1 MCDAGN
7 SPNPGNL
14 TIVTRLQ
21 WASAGGKL
29 MERRQFI
36 RGLCSGLAAWPLA
49 AYAQPGG
56 EPRRIGVLGSD
67 ATVWKPWMAALI
79 ARLRELGWIEG
90 ENIAVEYRWAEG
102 RSRRVS
108 EIAAEFLRQDVDVI
122 VTYGSGVPILKQ
134 ATTTIPIVFAVAFD
148 PVRDGLVQSLAHPG
162 GNVTGMS
169 IQQLDL
175 VDKRLELLHEVIPH
189 LHRLAILAD
198 AGYAEPM
205 LEAER
210 VKSAAQALGLEAA
223 RLGIWGSQ
231 DITPALE
238 APKGKA
244 DALYVVSDALIAANR
259 ARIVRLALS
268 EHLPTI
274 FSYDDYVEAGGF
286 ISYGPNYADLFRRAA
301 DMVDEILHGK
311 KPGDIPVEQPT
322 KFDFAVNVKT
332 ATTLGLV
339 IPPMLLT
346 TADEVIQ

>member
-1 MCDAGN
+1 
-7 SPNPGNL
+7 
-14 TIVTRLQ
+14 
-21 WASAGGKL
+21 
-29 MERRQFI
+29 
-36 RGLCSGLAAWPLA
+36 
-49 AYAQPGG
+49 
-56 EPRRIGVLGSD
+56 
-67 ATVWKPWMAALI
+67 MAALI
-79 ARLRELGWIEG
+79 ARLRQLGWIVG
-90 ENIAVEYRWAEG
+90 ENIAIEYRWAEG
-102 RSRRVS
+102 KSRRVS

-122 VTYGSGVPILKQ
+122 VTYGSAVPILKQ

-238 APKGKA
+238 ALKGKA

>member
-1 MCDAGN
+1 
-7 SPNPGNL
+7 
-14 TIVTRLQ
+14 
-21 WASAGGKL
+21 

-36 RGLCSGLAAWPLA
+36 RALCSGVAAWPLA
-49 AYAQPGG
+49 AYAQQGD
-56 EPRRIGVLGSD
+56 EPRRIGVLGAD
-67 ATVWKPWMAALI
+67 ATVWKPWMAAFI
-79 ARLRELGWIEG
+79 ARLRELGWIVG
-90 ENIAVEYRWAEG
+90 ANIAIEYRWAEG

-122 VTYGSGVPILKQ
+122 VTYGSAVSLLKQ

-175 VDKRLELLHEVIPH
+175 VGKRLELLREAIPQ
-189 LHRLAILAD
+189 LHRLAIVAD

-205 LEAER
+205 LEADR
-210 VKSAAQALGLEAA
+210 VKSTAQALGLEAA

-238 APKGKA
+238 ALKGKA

-259 ARIVRLALS
+259 TRIIRLALS
-268 EHLPTI
+268 EGLPTI
-274 FSYDDYVEAGGF
+274 LGYDDYVEAGGLM
-286 ISYGPNYADLFRRAA
+286 SYGPNYADLFRRAA
-301 DMVDEILHGK
+301 EMVDKILHGT
-311 KPGDIPVEQPT
+311 KPSDIPVEQPT

-339 IPPMLLT
+339 IPPTLLAA
-346 TADEVIQ
+346 ADEVIE

>member
-1 MCDAGN
+1 
-7 SPNPGNL
+7 
-14 TIVTRLQ
+14 
-21 WASAGGKL
+21 

-36 RGLCSGLAAWPLA
+36 RGLCSGVAAWPLA
-49 AYAQPGG
+49 AYAQQGS
-56 EPRRIGVLGSD
+56 EPRHIGVLGAD

-79 ARLRELGWIEG
+79 ARLRQLGWIVG
-90 ENIAVEYRWAEG
+90 ENIAIEYRWAEG
-102 RSRRVS
+102 KSRRVS

-122 VTYGSGVPILKQ
+122 VTYGSAVPILKQ
-134 ATTTIPIVFAVAFD
+134 ATTTIPIVFAVAYD

-169 IQQLDL
+169 IHQLDL

-189 LHRLAILAD
+189 LHSLAILAD

-210 VKSAAQALGLEAA
+210 VKSTAQALGLEAA

-238 APKGKA
+238 ALKGKA

-259 ARIVRLALS
+259 TRIIRLALS

-286 ISYGPNYADLFRRAA
+286 LPYGPNYADLFRRAA

-322 KFDFAVNVKT
+322 KFDFAINIKT
-332 ATTLGLV
+332 ATALGLSMT
-339 IPPMLLT
+339 PTLLAA
-346 TADEVIQ
+346 ADEVIE

>member
-1 MCDAGN
+1 
-7 SPNPGNL
+7 
-14 TIVTRLQ
+14 
-21 WASAGGKL
+21 

-36 RGLCSGLAAWPLA
+36 RALCSGVAAWPLA
-49 AYAQPGG
+49 AYAQQGD
-56 EPRRIGVLGSD
+56 EPRRIGVLGAD
-67 ATVWKPWMAALI
+67 ATVWKPWMAAFI
-79 ARLRELGWIEG
+79 ARLRELGWIVG
-90 ENIAVEYRWAEG
+90 ANIAIEYRWAEG

-122 VTYGSGVPILKQ
+122 VTYGSAVSLLKQ

-175 VDKRLELLHEVIPH
+175 VGKRLELLREAIPQ
-189 LHRLAILAD
+189 LHRLAIVAD

-205 LEAER
+205 LEADR
-210 VKSAAQALGLEAA
+210 VKSTAQALGLEAA

-238 APKGKA
+238 ALKGKA

-259 ARIVRLALS
+259 TRIIRLALS
-268 EHLPTI
+268 EGLPTI
-274 FSYDDYVEAGGF
+274 LGYDDYVEAGGLM
-286 ISYGPNYADLFRRAA
+286 SYGPNYADLFRRAA
-301 DMVDEILHGK
+301 EMVDKILHGT
-311 KPGDIPVEQPT
+311 KPSDIPVEQPT

-332 ATTLGLV
+332 AATLGLV
-339 IPPMLLT
+339 IPPTLLAA
-346 TADEVIQ
+346 ADEIIE

>member
-1 MCDAGN
+1 
-7 SPNPGNL
+7 
-14 TIVTRLQ
+14 
-21 WASAGGKL
+21 

-36 RGLCSGLAAWPLA
+36 RGLCSGVAAWPLA
-49 AYAQPGG
+49 AYAQQES
-56 EPRRIGVLGSD
+56 EPRHIGVLGAD
-67 ATVWKPWMAALI
+67 ATVWEPWMAALT
-79 ARLRELGWIEG
+79 ARLRHLGWIVG
-90 ENIAVEYRWAEG
+90 ENIAIEYRWAEG
-102 RSRRVS
+102 KSRRVS

-122 VTYGSGVPILKQ
+122 VTYGSAVPILKQ

>member
-1 MCDAGN
+1 
-7 SPNPGNL
+7 
-14 TIVTRLQ
+14 
-21 WASAGGKL
+21 

-36 RGLCSGLAAWPLA
+36 RGLCSGVAAWPLA
-49 AYAQPGG
+49 AYAQQGS
-56 EPRRIGVLGSD
+56 EPRHIGVLGAD
-67 ATVWKPWMAALI
+67 ATVWEPWMAALT
-79 ARLRELGWIEG
+79 ARLRQLGWIVG
-90 ENIAVEYRWAEG
+90 ENIAIEYRWAEG
-102 RSRRVS
+102 KSRRVS

-122 VTYGSGVPILKQ
+122 VTYGSAVPILKQ

-238 APKGKA
+238 ALKGKA